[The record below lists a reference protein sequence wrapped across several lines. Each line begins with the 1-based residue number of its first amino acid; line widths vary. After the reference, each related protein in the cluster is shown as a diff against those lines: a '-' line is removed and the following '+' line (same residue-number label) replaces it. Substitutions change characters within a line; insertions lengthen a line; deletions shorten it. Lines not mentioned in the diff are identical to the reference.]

1 MAFYPFTFLLFSSAP
16 FDPHTQLSLKCRYD
30 HLCCRLDAERGG
42 VDDQVVAQR
51 VGHIVAKMATD
62 RFHPL
67 AIGSFNLN
75 PGGLQTQAR
84 FVGDPPGAYLNRRNH
99 PHTQTELSWQNEPRG
114 VADDDHVTLMTE
126 REHHLLQIVQV
137 V

>member
-51 VGHIVAKMATD
+51 VGHIVAKDGAIQVTVAGFTPSTMTLIQSGNGNPFRFTSVAVGAT
-62 RFHPL
+62 
-67 AIGSFNLN
+67 S
-75 PGGLQTQAR
+75 
-84 FVGDPPGAYLNRRNH
+84 
-99 PHTQTELSWQNEPRG
+99 
-114 VADDDHVTLMTE
+114 VTLVGTIDLQS
-126 REHHLLQIVQV
+126 LLGL
-137 V
+137 